1 MSYVI
6 SRRQT
11 TFWDFT
17 DAHRT
22 SRVHF
27 EGKSEWHYS
36 QEIVPAF
43 NVVDEHP
50 LLLDYIAPW
59 SDLYVSEASSDSATV
74 VASIGGVVSTLV
86 NGWRPASHY
95 LNDGYAHAALE
106 DGYGLLLRAPQPI
119 VEAAQSVLDRHAARY
134 SEVPL
139 HGARGPMRALI
150 AGPNWVIADSF
161 RTEFAHRCLR

>member
-1 MSYVI
+1 VSYVI

-17 DAHRT
+17 DEHRT

-27 EGKSEWHYS
+27 SGKSEWHYS

-50 LLLDYIAPW
+50 LLLDYVARW
-59 SDLYVSEASSDSATV
+59 SGLYVSKAASDVPTI
-74 VASIGGVVSTLV
+74 VASISGAASAVVD
-86 NGWRPASHY
+86 GWRRASHY

-119 VEAAQSVLDRHAARY
+119 VEAAKSVLEHHSVRY

-139 HGARGPMRALI
+139 HGPKEPMRALI
-150 AGPNWVIADSF
+150 AGPNWVIAGRF
-161 RTEFAHRCLR
+161 RIERR